1 MKDHFFA
8 LAERLTRAMTGNE
21 IVLCY
26 LSAER
31 SDFVRFNKSR
41 VRQAGAVE
49 QIYLSIRLVSG
60 RRQASATITLSNAPE
75 DAELALAT
83 LTRLRETVS
92 QLPDDPWLLIAD
104 KPVSTDTVRR
114 GRLPAA
120 GQMIDDV
127 VRESKQVDLAGFHA
141 AGVSYRAF
149 ANSLGQ
155 RNWHEVDTFNMDWSL
170 HLHADKAVKASYGG
184 THWDSGVFAGRLRDS
199 VEKLQLLEAPARTL
213 QPAAYRA
220 YLAPDAL
227 GEVTGLLEWNAF
239 SVRARKTRQ
248 SALMRM
254 DHGDTL
260 SPKVSMIENVEAGVG
275 PAFQADGFAKPAS
288 VTLIDHGRLAQSL
301 VSPRSAKEYG
311 IEANGA
317 SGAESPEALEIL
329 PGGLAE
335 DDVLRVLDTGLYIG
349 NLWYLNFSDRAAG
362 RITGMTRFGTFWVE
376 GGRIVA
382 PVNVLRFDDT
392 IYRMLGENLIDL
404 TRTQDMLLS
413 TWTYGERSTASSR
426 LPGALLTEMRFTL

>member
-8 LAERLTRAMTGNE
+8 LAERLTGAMSGNE

-83 LTRLRETVS
+83 LRRLRETVS

-184 THWDSGVFAGRLRDS
+184 THWDSGVYAGRLRDS
-199 VEKLQLLEAPARTL
+199 VEKLQLLKAPAHTL

-227 GEVTGLLEWNAF
+227 AEVTGLLEWNAF

-260 SPKVSMIENVEAGVG
+260 SPRVSMIENVEAGVG

-288 VTLIDHGRLAQSL
+288 VTLIDQGRLDQSL

-335 DDVLRVLDTGLYIG
+335 EDVLRVLDTGLYIG

-426 LPGALLTEMRFTL
+426 LPGALLAEMRFTL

>member
-8 LAERLTRAMTGNE
+8 LAERLTGAMSGNE

-104 KPVSTDTVRR
+104 KPFSTDTVRR

-184 THWDSGVFAGRLRDS
+184 THWDPGVFAGRLRDS

-254 DHGDTL
+254 DHGDML

-275 PAFQADGFAKPAS
+275 PAFQADGFPKPAS

-317 SGAESPEALEIL
+317 SGAESPEALEML

-335 DDVLRVLDTGLYIG
+335 EDVLRVLDTGLYIG

-392 IYRMLGENLIDL
+392 IYRMLGEKLIDL

-426 LPGALLTEMRFTL
+426 LPGALLAEMRFTL

>member
-31 SDFVRFNKSR
+31 SGFVRFNKSR

>member
-75 DAELALAT
+75 DTGLALAT

-127 VRESKQVDLAGFHA
+127 VKESKQVDLAGFHA

-227 GEVTGLLEWNAF
+227 GELTGLLEWNAF

-288 VTLIDHGRLAQSL
+288 VILIDHGRLAQSL